1 MYFRYHV
8 LKALIEQEGLYS
20 IFAFDASDVA
30 ETFPD
35 QSTDLVFSCIHELKQ
50 ENLVSFESS
59 NGNTF
64 YHFSVSPSAP
74 AFLLNQ
80 KEVRQLKQREK
91 WIERAYGYIAG
102 VASAVSASLAVQWL
116 Q

>member
-20 IFAFDASDVA
+20 ILAFDASDVA

-64 YHFSVSPSAP
+64 IAFPYLPQHLHFFSTKRKSGS
-74 AFLLNQ
+74 
-80 KEVRQLKQREK
+80 
-91 WIERAYGYIAG
+91 
-102 VASAVSASLAVQWL
+102 
-116 Q
+116 